1 MIWILFANLHL
12 IGKSS
17 AKKNIFILSKEDKKF
32 LFSLLLFSVFISFIE
47 SFAISLVM
55 PFITLAS
62 DFSYF
67 DRNKY
72 LIQLKDY
79 LALPV
84 FEIIVYFGVV
94 LIVFY
99 VLRALLNSYYFHL
112 LARFSKGRYHAI
124 AYKVFAKFLN
134 TDYEN
139 FTQKNQSEILKS
151 ITGEVYNLST
161 MISSFLLMMSEI
173 FVVLLLYTLML
184 LVNYK
189 ITLFL
194 SLFMIINAFIL
205 IKVLS
210 PIVKKAGLKREE
222 AMKNFFEILNINLNN
237 FKLIKLKTKEDGV
250 LNLFKTQSEIFAKAN
265 ITNESVSA
273 MPRIYLE
280 GVGFCVLVFIVVF
293 LVFKNQSDISGI
305 LATISIFVLALYRLM
320 PSANRIITSYHDL
333 LYYRSSL
340 DIIYQILKQ
349 KEESLGEE
357 KIDFDKELRL
367 ENLSFGYKDKKNLFT
382 CLNLSIKKGEKI
394 AFIGESGCGKSTLV
408 DIIIGLLSPREGRV
422 LVDKNELNM
431 KNVKNYRQKIG
442 YIPQNIYLFNDSIA
456 KNISFGDE
464 VDEEKLQRVI
474 KQANLEHF
482 VKNLPQGVQ
491 TKVGDGGSNLSGGQ
505 KQRIAIARALYLDP
519 EILVLDEATSALDT
533 ESEARIMDEI
543 YKISKDKTMI
553 IIAHRLSTITRCDSI
568 YRLEHG
574 KLFKEDKK

>member
-1 MIWILFANLHL
+1 ML
-12 IGKSS
+12 
-17 AKKNIFILSKEDKKF
+17 KKIFFILSKEDKKF

-67 DRNKY
+67 DKNKY

-84 FEIIVYFGVV
+84 FEIIVYFGVI

-184 LVNYK
+184 LVNYR

-222 AMKNFFEILNINLNN
+222 AMKNFFEILNTNLNN

>member
-1 MIWILFANLHL
+1 ML
-12 IGKSS
+12 
-17 AKKNIFILSKEDKKF
+17 KKIFFILSKEDKKF

-67 DRNKY
+67 DRSKY

-382 CLNLSIKKGEKI
+382 CLNLSIKKGKKI

>member
-1 MIWILFANLHL
+1 ML
-12 IGKSS
+12 
-17 AKKNIFILSKEDKKF
+17 KKIFFILSKEDKKF

-55 PFITLAS
+55 PFVTLAS

-67 DRNKY
+67 DKNKY

-222 AMKNFFEILNINLNN
+222 AMKNFFEILNTNLNN

-250 LNLFKTQSEIFAKAN
+250 LNLFKTQSEIFARAN
-265 ITNESVSA
+265 VTNESVSA

-357 KIDFDKELRL
+357 KINFDKELRL
-367 ENLSFGYKDKKNLFT
+367 ENLTFGYKDKKNLFT

-422 LVDKNELNM
+422 LLDENELNM

-568 YRLEHG
+568 YRLENG

>member
-1 MIWILFANLHL
+1 ML
-12 IGKSS
+12 
-17 AKKNIFILSKEDKKF
+17 KKIFFILSKEDKKF

-67 DRNKY
+67 DKNKY

-222 AMKNFFEILNINLNN
+222 AMKNFFEILNTNLNN

-250 LNLFKTQSEIFAKAN
+250 LNLFKTQSEIFARAN

-367 ENLSFGYKDKKNLFT
+367 ENLTFGYKDKKNLFT

-408 DIIIGLLSPREGRV
+408 DIIIGLLSPKEGRV
-422 LVDKNELNM
+422 LLDENELNM

-482 VKNLPQGVQ
+482 VKNLPQRVQ

-568 YRLEHG
+568 YRLENG

>member
-1 MIWILFANLHL
+1 ML
-12 IGKSS
+12 
-17 AKKNIFILSKEDKKF
+17 KKIFFILSKEDKKF

-222 AMKNFFEILNINLNN
+222 AMKNFFEILNTNLNN

-568 YRLEHG
+568 Y
-574 KLFKEDKK
+574 

>member
-1 MIWILFANLHL
+1 ML
-12 IGKSS
+12 
-17 AKKNIFILSKEDKKF
+17 KKIFFILSKEDKKF

-67 DRNKY
+67 DRSKY

-222 AMKNFFEILNINLNN
+222 AMKNFFEILNTNLNN

-280 GVGFCVLVFIVVF
+280 GVGFCVLAFIVVF

>member
-1 MIWILFANLHL
+1 ML
-12 IGKSS
+12 
-17 AKKNIFILSKEDKKF
+17 KKIFFILSKEDKKF

-67 DRNKY
+67 DKNKY

-222 AMKNFFEILNINLNN
+222 AMKNFFEILNTNLNN

-250 LNLFKTQSEIFAKAN
+250 LNLFKTQSEIFARAN

-367 ENLSFGYKDKKNLFT
+367 ENLTFGYKDKKNLFT

>member
-1 MIWILFANLHL
+1 ML
-12 IGKSS
+12 
-17 AKKNIFILSKEDKKF
+17 KKIFFILSKEDKKF

-222 AMKNFFEILNINLNN
+222 AMKNFFEILNTNLNN

-422 LVDKNELNM
+422 LIDKNELNM

>member
-1 MIWILFANLHL
+1 ML
-12 IGKSS
+12 
-17 AKKNIFILSKEDKKF
+17 KKIFFILSKEDKKF

-67 DRNKY
+67 NRNKY

-222 AMKNFFEILNINLNN
+222 AMKNFFEILNTNLNN

-422 LVDKNELNM
+422 IVDKNELNM

-574 KLFKEDKK
+574 KLLKEDKK

>member
-1 MIWILFANLHL
+1 ML
-12 IGKSS
+12 
-17 AKKNIFILSKEDKKF
+17 KKIFFILSKEDKKF

-222 AMKNFFEILNINLNN
+222 AMKNFFEILNTNLNN

-482 VKNLPQGVQ
+482 VKNLSQGVQ

>member
-1 MIWILFANLHL
+1 ML
-12 IGKSS
+12 
-17 AKKNIFILSKEDKKF
+17 KKIFFILSKEDKKF

-67 DRNKY
+67 DRSKY

-222 AMKNFFEILNINLNN
+222 AMKNFFEILNTNLNN

-574 KLFKEDKK
+574 KLLKEDKK

>member
-1 MIWILFANLHL
+1 ML
-12 IGKSS
+12 
-17 AKKNIFILSKEDKKF
+17 KKIFFILSKEDKKF

-222 AMKNFFEILNINLNN
+222 AMKNFFEILNTNLNN

-265 ITNESVSA
+265 ITNESLSA

>member
-1 MIWILFANLHL
+1 ML
-12 IGKSS
+12 
-17 AKKNIFILSKEDKKF
+17 KKIFFILSKEDKKF

-67 DRNKY
+67 DKNKY

-99 VLRALLNSYYFHL
+99 ILRALLNSYYFHL

-173 FVVLLLYTLML
+173 FIVFLLYTLML

-222 AMKNFFEILNINLNN
+222 AMKNFFEILNTNLNN

-250 LNLFKTQSEIFAKAN
+250 LNLFKTQSEIFARAN

-357 KIDFDKELRL
+357 KINFDKELRL
-367 ENLSFGYKDKKNLFT
+367 ENLTFGYKDKKNLFT

-422 LVDKNELNM
+422 LLDENELNM

-568 YRLEHG
+568 YRLENG

>member
-1 MIWILFANLHL
+1 ML
-12 IGKSS
+12 
-17 AKKNIFILSKEDKKF
+17 KKIFFILSKEDKKF

-67 DRNKY
+67 DKNKY
-72 LIQLKDY
+72 LIRLKDY

-84 FEIIVYFGVV
+84 FEIIVYFGLV

-222 AMKNFFEILNINLNN
+222 AMKNFFEILNTNLNN

-250 LNLFKTQSEIFAKAN
+250 LNLFKTQSEIFARAN

-357 KIDFDKELRL
+357 KIDFYKELRL
-367 ENLSFGYKDKKNLFT
+367 ENLTFGYKDKKNLFT

-422 LVDKNELNM
+422 LLDENELNM

-568 YRLEHG
+568 YRLENG

>member
-1 MIWILFANLHL
+1 MLKKLF
-12 IGKSS
+12 
-17 AKKNIFILSKEDKKF
+17 FILSKEDKNF
-32 LFSLLLFSVFISFIE
+32 LFFLLVFSVFVSFIE
-47 SFAISLVM
+47 TFAISLVM

-72 LIQLKDY
+72 LISLKEY
-79 LALPV
+79 LNIPV
-84 FEIIVYFGVV
+84 FEIIVYFGVG

-99 VLRALLNSYYFHL
+99 VFRALLNSYYFHL

-505 KQRIAIARALYLDP
+505 KQRIAIARALYLEP

-533 ESEARIMDEI
+533 QSEAKIMDEI

-553 IIAHRLSTITRCDSI
+553 IIAHRLSTITQCDKV

-574 KLFKEDKK
+574 KLKEEK

>member
-1 MIWILFANLHL
+1 MLKKLF
-12 IGKSS
+12 
-17 AKKNIFILSKEDKKF
+17 FILSKEDKIF
-32 LFSLLLFSVFISFIE
+32 LFFLLVFSIFVSFVE
-47 SFAISLVM
+47 TFAISLVM

-72 LIQLKDY
+72 LISLKEY
-79 LALPV
+79 LNIPV
-84 FEIIVYFGVV
+84 FEIIVYFGVG

-99 VLRALLNSYYFHL
+99 VFRALLNAYYFHL

-124 AYKVFAKFLN
+124 AYKVFSKFLN
-134 TDYEN
+134 INYEK

-161 MISSFLLMMSEI
+161 MISSFLLLMSEI
-173 FVVLLLYTLML
+173 FVVLLLYALML
-184 LVNYK
+184 LINYK

-194 SLFMIINAFIL
+194 SIFMVLNAFIL
-205 IKVLS
+205 VKILS
-210 PIVKKAGLKREE
+210 PIIKKAGVRREE
-222 AMKNFFEILNINLNN
+222 AMKNFFEILNTNLNN
-237 FKLIKLKTKEDGV
+237 FKFIKLKTKEDGV
-250 LNLFKTQSEIFAKAN
+250 LSLFKAQSEAFSKAN
-265 ITNESVSA
+265 ITNESVA
-273 MPRIYLE
+273 AVPRIYLE
-280 GVGFCVLVFIVVF
+280 GIGFCVLVFIVVF
-293 LVFKNQSDISGI
+293 LVLKNESDISGI
-305 LATISIFVLALYRLM
+305 LSTISIFVLALYRLM

>member
-1 MIWILFANLHL
+1 ML
-12 IGKSS
+12 
-17 AKKNIFILSKEDKKF
+17 KKIFFILSKEDKKF

-67 DRNKY
+67 DKNKY

-194 SLFMIINAFIL
+194 SLFMIINALIL

-222 AMKNFFEILNINLNN
+222 AMKNFFEILNTNLNN

-250 LNLFKTQSEIFAKAN
+250 LNLFKTQSEIFARAN

-367 ENLSFGYKDKKNLFT
+367 ENLTFGYKDKKNLFT

-408 DIIIGLLSPREGRV
+408 DIIIGLLSPKEGRV
-422 LVDKNELNM
+422 LLDENELNM

-519 EILVLDEATSALDT
+519 EILVLDEATSALDM
-533 ESEARIMDEI
+533 ESEAKIMDEI

-568 YRLEHG
+568 YRLENG

>member
-1 MIWILFANLHL
+1 ML
-12 IGKSS
+12 
-17 AKKNIFILSKEDKKF
+17 KKIFFILSKEDKKF

-67 DRNKY
+67 DRSKY

-222 AMKNFFEILNINLNN
+222 AMKNFFEILNTNLNN

-553 IIAHRLSTITRCDSI
+553 IIAHRLSTITQCDKV

-574 KLFKEDKK
+574 KLKEEK

>member
-1 MIWILFANLHL
+1 M
-12 IGKSS
+12 
-17 AKKNIFILSKEDKKF
+17 FILSKEDKKF

-67 DRNKY
+67 DKNKY

-94 LIVFY
+94 LIIFY

-222 AMKNFFEILNINLNN
+222 AMKNFFEILNTNLNN

-250 LNLFKTQSEIFAKAN
+250 LNLFKTQSEIFARAN

-367 ENLSFGYKDKKNLFT
+367 ENLTFGYKDKKNLFT

-408 DIIIGLLSPREGRV
+408 DIIIGLLSPKEGRV
-422 LVDKNELNM
+422 LLDENELNM

-568 YRLEHG
+568 YRLENG

>member
-1 MIWILFANLHL
+1 ML
-12 IGKSS
+12 
-17 AKKNIFILSKEDKKF
+17 KKIFFILSKEDKKF

-67 DRNKY
+67 DKNKY

-84 FEIIVYFGVV
+84 FEIIVYFGVI

-222 AMKNFFEILNINLNN
+222 AMKNFFEILNTNLNN

-293 LVFKNQSDISGI
+293 LVFKNQSDISVI

>member
-1 MIWILFANLHL
+1 ML
-12 IGKSS
+12 
-17 AKKNIFILSKEDKKF
+17 KKIFFILSKEDKKF

-67 DRNKY
+67 DRSKY

-574 KLFKEDKK
+574 KLLKEDKK

>member
-1 MIWILFANLHL
+1 ML
-12 IGKSS
+12 
-17 AKKNIFILSKEDKKF
+17 KKIFFILSKEDKKF

-67 DRNKY
+67 DKNKY

-194 SLFMIINAFIL
+194 SLFMLVNAFIL

-222 AMKNFFEILNINLNN
+222 AMKNFFEILNTNLNN

-250 LNLFKTQSEIFAKAN
+250 LNLFKTQSEIFARAN

-357 KIDFDKELRL
+357 KINFDKELRL
-367 ENLSFGYKDKKNLFT
+367 ENLTFGYKDKKNLFT

-422 LVDKNELNM
+422 LLDENELNM

-533 ESEARIMDEI
+533 ESEAKIMDEI

-568 YRLEHG
+568 YRLENG

>member
-1 MIWILFANLHL
+1 ML
-12 IGKSS
+12 
-17 AKKNIFILSKEDKKF
+17 KKIFFILSKEDKKF

-67 DRNKY
+67 DKNKY

-84 FEIIVYFGVV
+84 FEIIVYFGLV
-94 LIVFY
+94 LIIFY

-222 AMKNFFEILNINLNN
+222 AMKNFFEILNTNLNN

-250 LNLFKTQSEIFAKAN
+250 LNLFKTQSEIFARAN

-357 KIDFDKELRL
+357 KINFDKELRL
-367 ENLSFGYKDKKNLFT
+367 ENLTFGYKDKKNLFT

-422 LVDKNELNM
+422 LLDENELNM

-456 KNISFGDE
+456 KNISFEDE

-568 YRLEHG
+568 YRLENG

>member
-1 MIWILFANLHL
+1 ML
-12 IGKSS
+12 
-17 AKKNIFILSKEDKKF
+17 KKIFFILSKEDKKF

-67 DRNKY
+67 DKNKY

-210 PIVKKAGLKREE
+210 PIVKNAGLKREE
-222 AMKNFFEILNINLNN
+222 AMKNFFEILNTNLNN

-250 LNLFKTQSEIFAKAN
+250 LNLFKTQSEIFARAN

-367 ENLSFGYKDKKNLFT
+367 ENLTFGYKDKKNLFT

-568 YRLEHG
+568 YRLENG

>member
-1 MIWILFANLHL
+1 ML
-12 IGKSS
+12 
-17 AKKNIFILSKEDKKF
+17 KKIFFILSKEDKKF

-67 DRNKY
+67 DKNKY

-84 FEIIVYFGVV
+84 FEIIVYFGLV
-94 LIVFY
+94 LIIFY

-222 AMKNFFEILNINLNN
+222 AMKNFFEILNTNLNN

-250 LNLFKTQSEIFAKAN
+250 LNLFKTQSEIFARAN

-357 KIDFDKELRL
+357 KINFYKELRL
-367 ENLSFGYKDKKNLFT
+367 ENLTFGYKDKKNLFT

-422 LVDKNELNM
+422 LLDENELNM

-568 YRLEHG
+568 YRLENG

>member
-1 MIWILFANLHL
+1 ML
-12 IGKSS
+12 
-17 AKKNIFILSKEDKKF
+17 KKIFFILSKEDKKF

-67 DRNKY
+67 DKNKY

-222 AMKNFFEILNINLNN
+222 AMKNFFEILNTNLNN

-250 LNLFKTQSEIFAKAN
+250 LNLFKTQSEIFARAN

-293 LVFKNQSDISGI
+293 LVFKNQGDISGI

-357 KIDFDKELRL
+357 KINFDKELML
-367 ENLSFGYKDKKNLFT
+367 ENLTFGYKDKKNLFT

-422 LVDKNELNM
+422 LLDENELNM

-568 YRLEHG
+568 YRLENG